1 MSVNAH
7 LPQPGRRR
15 TPRPIGRAPGQYTR
29 QLVRRMRM
37 RALLMIG
44 LFAVF
49 TVVVGRLAGFNHV
62 VFEVSEIALLCV
74 CFTVTRYVLPVVE
87 RYDRGAQGEEY
98 VGSIL
103 EELRADGWLVIH
115 DAELERSNVDHI
127 VLGPGGLFTIETK
140 SNPGPISVQRLH
152 GRLIRQV
159 HLQQQR
165 VEKLIDAPVEPLLV
179 YSRARVD
186 RPGRR
191 RKGIRVLE
199 AAMLPGF
206 LEEHPRALTD
216 ERLAELSERLLTT
229 FGKAA
234 SHAPRHF
241 RVERLAAGGRRA

>member
-1 MSVNAH
+1 MGVNAH
-7 LPQPGRRR
+7 FPQPRRSR
-15 TPRPIGRAPGQYTR
+15 RLNPIGRAPGQYTR
-29 QLVRRMRM
+29 QLVTRMRM
-37 RALLMIG
+37 RSLLIIG

-49 TVVVGRLAGFNHV
+49 TVLVGRLAGFNHV
-62 VFEVSEIALLCV
+62 VFEVSEVALLCV
-74 CFTVTRYVLPVVE
+74 CLLVTRYVLPVVE

-98 VGSIL
+98 VGAIL

-127 VLGPGGLFTIETK
+127 VLGPAGLFTIETK

-159 HLQQQR
+159 QLQKER
-165 VEKLIDAPVEPLLV
+165 VEKLVGATAEPLLV

-199 AAMLPGF
+199 ADMLPGF
-206 LEEHPRALTD
+206 LEEHPRELSD
-216 ERLAELSERLLTT
+216 ERVAELSERLLDVFT
-229 FGKAA
+229 GPA
-234 SHAPRHF
+234 SRGHRPAG
-241 RVERLAAGGRRA
+241 VERLAAAARRS

>member
-7 LPQPGRRR
+7 LPHLHRYSAAAE
-15 TPRPIGRAPGQYTR
+15 TGRAPGQYTR
-29 QLVRRMRM
+29 QLVLRMRM
-37 RALLMIG
+37 RALLTLG

-49 TVVVGRLAGFNHV
+49 TVVVGRLVGFDHV
-62 VFEVSEIALLCV
+62 IFEVAEVALLCV
-74 CFTVTRYVLPVVE
+74 CLGVTRYVLPVVE

-103 EELRADGWLVIH
+103 EELRIDGWLIIH
-115 DAELERSNVDHI
+115 DAELEHSNVDHI
-127 VLGPGGLFTIETK
+127 VLGPAGLFTIETK

-159 HLQQQR
+159 HLQKER
-165 VEKLIDAPVEPLLV
+165 VEKLVDAPAEPLLV

-199 AAMLPGF
+199 ADMLPGF
-206 LEEHPRALTD
+206 LEEHPPSLSDERVTELRERLLAAFVPEPGRVRWARA
-216 ERLAELSERLLTT
+216 ERLAP
-229 FGKAA
+229 
-234 SHAPRHF
+234 APKPQP
-241 RVERLAAGGRRA
+241 